1 MLCAHTAGRLCSR
14 KFGIINVWIR
24 VLKWPRLFDFSSSAS
39 SSVVMGSGG
48 GLSKGR
54 DCALFLVLI

>member
-48 GLSKGR
+48 GGCER
-54 DCALFLVLI
+54 VVIVLFFLC